1 MKAAVSTVVF
11 DGIGLARG
19 AAILAALGVEEAE
32 PAYIDGYTPF
42 DETTF
47 TAAEGRRVARLFAAE
62 GVAVRT
68 VSVHTDLGQGDGADR
83 LARRLEFACGLGA
96 DTMISNATRTEAL
109 PDLRRTLDAA
119 LPRLEQAGVVLAL
132 ENPGHGT
139 GAALPDGRAGA
150 ALVAAVGSPWLRLNY
165 DIGNAFTYAGGRIDL
180 TADLAAAGPHA
191 RRLHLKDVAASGA
204 DWSFCPLGAGVVGYG
219 SRVPASALDGIDL
232 TVEHPIRLWRPGRGD
247 PVRRA
252 APPTPE
258 EARQAVAASLAALR
272 CRFGTG

>member
-1 MKAAVSTVVF
+1 VKAAVSTVVF
-11 DGIGLARG
+11 DGIGLDRG
-19 AAILAALGVEEAE
+19 AAILASLGVEEAE

-47 TAAEGRRVARLFAAE
+47 TEAEGRRVAGLFAAE
-62 GVAVRT
+62 GVTVRA
-68 VSVHTDLGQGDGADR
+68 VSVHTDLGGPDGADR
-83 LARRLEFACGLGA
+83 LGRRLDFARGLGA
-96 DTMISNATRTEAL
+96 DTMISNASRAEAL
-109 PDLRRTLDAA
+109 SALMRTLDAA

-150 ALVAAVGSPWLRLNY
+150 ALAAAIGAPWVRLNY

-180 TADLAAAGPHA
+180 AADLAAARSHA
-191 RRLHLKDVAASGA
+191 RRLHLKDIAESGA
-204 DWSFCPLGAGVVGYG
+204 DWSFCPLGAGTVGYG
-219 SRVPASALDGIDL
+219 RRIAGAMLEGIDL

-252 APPTPE
+252 APPTPD
-258 EARQAVAASLAALR
+258 EARRAVAASLESLGRDFRDA
-272 CRFGTG
+272 